1 MNSAKKKR
9 LQAKGWKVGSA
20 DEFLDGSLKIQT
32 YSNQRKELLILAQ
45 EDFDIRHAG
54 GGPFDEID
62 VKNSF
67 VRGYMKCLKEINKHN
82 ANKSKTV

>member
-9 LQAKGWKVGSA
+9 LQAKGWKIGTV
-20 DEFLDGSLKIQT
+20 DEFLNSSSP
-32 YSNQRKELLILAQ
+32 YSTKRKELLILAQ

-67 VRGYMKCLKEINKHN
+67 VRGYMKCLKENNKQN
-82 ANKSKTV
+82 ANKNKII

>member
-1 MNSAKKKR
+1 
-9 LQAKGWKVGSA
+9 
-20 DEFLDGSLKIQT
+20 
-32 YSNQRKELLILAQ
+32 LLILAQ